1 MEWKSVEKDGLPEPD
16 DHKTYFLK
24 LLDDYG
30 YGTYEEELEFSHYE
44 ALTMTDGKVI
54 NVPIHIPT
62 GEKYW
67 YLDFDNIGLGH
78 QITHYMEI
86 IDPV

>member
-16 DHKTYFLK
+16 DDKTYFLK

-44 ALTMTDGKVI
+44 PLTMTDGKVL
-54 NVPIHIPT
+54 NVAGIQQRQNVRRKSEKNMVVENPT
-62 GEKYW
+62 TVV
-67 YLDFDNIGLGH
+67 L
-78 QITHYMEI
+78 
-86 IDPV
+86 